1 MKRVVTA
8 KFTPP
13 TVQHRTGNVH
23 FCRKSTCT
31 ESLRTVH
38 DNDCTRIIHSCT
50 SCAFKKK
57 FDDPKTLFVGSPR
70 TRRSEMKSLDFSPA
84 FARLD
89 LLTNGVVL
97 TKIDGQFR
105 TYFCQYKGPMLS
117 NCDVSICS
125 ICFRPISH
133 VSIFRLLYA
142 ELEVRGLRTFGSY
155 HTVHTHL

>member
-1 MKRVVTA
+1 MAEFSGAYWGGGRFASSKRSTRR
-8 KFTPP
+8 KKNGLLTPRWRGPTNPANLFGLNFLFP
-13 TVQHRTGNVH
+13 TVV
-23 FCRKSTCT
+23 
-31 ESLRTVH
+31 
-38 DNDCTRIIHSCT
+38 
-50 SCAFKKK
+50 
-57 FDDPKTLFVGSPR
+57 
-70 TRRSEMKSLDFSPA
+70 RRSEMKSLGFSPA

-125 ICFRPISH
+125 ICFCPISH

-155 HTVHTHL
+155 HIVHTHL